1 MIVRSTYAIRL
12 PRPVTLPPAD
22 ANASTGHGVFG
33 SIQGALDSRGGVA
46 GKTFLVKGTGKV
58 GSVTAQLLAG
68 AGGRVLTYDINAA
81 AADIPGCEN
90 VSHMDWRDVECDV
103 FVPCSVSGFIN
114 EDVASRLKC
123 SLVIGASNVPFA
135 DGAALSALLAR
146 GIDFVPEAVSSAG
159 AVLGDSIE
167 LYAADAYRHAR
178 PSQVYA
184 FVRSLTRQKTREL
197 FEAAAE
203 RGRPA
208 ALCLGDVE
216 EDPSSEPCGTR
227 FRAFVEDATEEVDT
241 LVIGAGMA
249 GTAAAYYL
257 TKDAPG
263 HRVAVVESR
272 SVANQWASSHG
283 QSRMY
288 RRMYSDAYFS
298 QMQSR
303 ALELWREIEAER
315 GVALLRENGLLFYG
329 ETDTGET
336 VEGSVPGARAVME
349 ELGIPHE
356 YFDTGAAMA
365 ERWPDMKADEAF
377 QGVFEATA
385 GKIDSS
391 LACRAMVDG
400 AVERGAR
407 LYENEAVVDL
417 WIDRKGAMHAATS
430 QGRFFRAGKVV
441 VAAGGWTRRVLQHL
455 NVDMDLEVHSVAYG
469 HYRVRDVETAARM
482 PQWFCFRKKRGE
494 LDGGLYFGFPPEVTS
509 AGAGRGCGWHR
520 AWLRSLR
527 MDVTIAWL
535 AARVRSRVA
544 GSKQLHQVTAA
555 PARLVVAGPE
565 RARHQVRHRLH
576 PRCHGPH
583 PRLDVGIQ
591 IPDGEGDR
599 QAHGRLLLRGESRYV
614 PHLHSLII
622 CSGGRADSVRRSS
635 QVSSPSLVD
644 RRRCMARHPRAELAV
659 HRGAPRHPVLAL
671 HHDARPVLR
680 VGRDPRHA
688 ASDRIQRRVRAR
700 VQVRA
705 AAGAVPR
712 GPGPRQGAKL
722 RHRAPLAL
730 PAGRRPP
737 GHARDAAHG
746 LAQPGCGSTAR
757 GRAEG
762 PGAHGLRDRIAIRV
776 PFSR

>member
-1 MIVRSTYAIRL
+1 MSKKHTVYNTGFSGAKLVVDAIGDPSDVDEIRL
-12 PRPVTLPPAD
+12 MDSVAKALAELQGAIYTGCDLGTTEEDMTYLSSLTPYVLASIENPVD

-494 LDGGLYFGFPPEVTS
+494 LDGGLYFGFPPEDPSVPVIKCGIDFTPDAMGLIRDS
-509 AGAGRGCGWHR
+509 MSGFKYQTEKEIAKLMDDFFFENWPCIEERLDIQCSPYTMTRDQYFVLGEIPDMPQVIVFSGGCGR
-520 AWLRSLR
+520 AFKFGPLLGQCLADLALGKEPSYDIAPLSPSRPAVGLQVTPVTPHTASLSP
-527 MDVTIAWL
+527 AA
-535 AARVRSRVA
+535 AAR
-544 GSKQLHQVTAA
+544 
-555 PARLVVAGPE
+555 
-565 RARHQVRHRLH
+565 
-576 PRCHGPH
+576 
-583 PRLDVGIQ
+583 
-591 IPDGEGDR
+591 
-599 QAHGRLLLRGESRYV
+599 
-614 PHLHSLII
+614 
-622 CSGGRADSVRRSS
+622 
-635 QVSSPSLVD
+635 
-644 RRRCMARHPRAELAV
+644 
-659 HRGAPRHPVLAL
+659 
-671 HHDARPVLR
+671 
-680 VGRDPRHA
+680 
-688 ASDRIQRRVRAR
+688 
-700 VQVRA
+700 RA
-705 AAGAVPR
+705 AVQR
-712 GPGPRQGAKL
+712 D
-722 RHRAPLAL
+722 LA
-730 PAGRRPP
+730 R
-737 GHARDAAHG
+737 
-746 LAQPGCGSTAR
+746 TA
-757 GRAEG
+757 
-762 PGAHGLRDRIAIRV
+762 
-776 PFSR
+776 